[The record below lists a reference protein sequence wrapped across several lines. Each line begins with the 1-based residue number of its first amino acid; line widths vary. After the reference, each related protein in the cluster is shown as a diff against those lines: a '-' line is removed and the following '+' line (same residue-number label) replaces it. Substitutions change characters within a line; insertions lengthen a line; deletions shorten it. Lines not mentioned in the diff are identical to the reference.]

1 MSTKYCYFNGKIIQ
15 EDKAGISLRD
25 VGLLRGYGVFDFLRT
40 YRGKLFHFAEHMDRF
55 KHSAEALN
63 IRLPISSKKLK
74 AVLEELITANKFK
87 ETAFRMVL
95 SGGPAG
101 DGMHYDRRH
110 PTFFIL
116 ADSFK
121 PLPED
126 VFKKGAAIITC
137 EHLREMPEVKT
148 LNYLTAVKFHNNPKN
163 KNILEMLYTWQGQAL
178 ECTTSNFFIFRGD
191 TLITQNKNILKGV
204 TRAIALDLARDR
216 FNIEERGISIEEVF
230 SADEAFLTGSNKE
243 IVPVV
248 KIDGKKIG
256 NGKVGENTKYLM
268 RAFKEYISSF

>member
-1 MSTKYCYFNGKIIQ
+1 MSTKYCYFNGKIIP
-15 EDKAGISLRD
+15 ENEAGIGVRD
-25 VGLLRGYGVFDFLRT
+25 VGVLRSYGVFDFLRT
-40 YRGKLFHFAEHMDRF
+40 YQGKLFHFAEHMDRF

-74 AVLEELITANKFK
+74 AVLEELIAVNKFK
-87 ETAFRMVL
+87 EVAFRMVL

-101 DGMHYDRRH
+101 DGMHYGRH

-116 ADSFK
+116 TDSFK

-137 EHLREMPEVKT
+137 EHQREMPEVKT
-148 LNYLTAVKFHNNPKN
+148 LNYLTAVKFHNNLKN

-204 TRAIALDLARDR
+204 TRAITLDLARDR

-268 RAFKEYISSF
+268 RAFKEYVSSF